1 MRMYKVFKCE
11 DYTFEWAGGCTIK
24 VHWDALDSNGDTL
37 VDVIEFY
44 ETFTDKEV
52 AGLCL
57 DWLEES
63 GVIDEAEA
71 YLL

>member
-44 ETFTDKEV
+44 ETFTDKDNLLTRFPV
-52 AGLCL
+52 FVLCP
-57 DWLEES
+57 
-63 GVIDEAEA
+63 
-71 YLL
+71 